1 MGQILLACRLAG
13 RDLRHRPA
21 QPLLLVLVLTAAM
34 ATLTLGLALHGVTR
48 APFGQTRA
56 ATAGPDVV
64 ASSTGFSGAAESG
77 AAARGRLAAL
87 ARVPGVTAHSGPY
100 PVAWPVLRAHG
111 TTADVMAE
119 GRDPGRAAVDQPE
132 VIQGSWLRGSGGVV
146 LERAFADALGVRV
159 GDRVTLGGRPFRV
172 TGIAVTAAVPVY
184 TQVCFFSGC
193 AGPPGRSR
201 SFDTGLVWVSR
212 AAARGLASPGNPL
225 TYYLNLRL
233 ARPAAAAAFARAHQ
247 PPPGDAGPPLTAWP
261 ALRTA
266 AATIVTQEQRVL
278 GPASWLLA
286 LLAVASV
293 AVVAGARM
301 AEQRRRVGL
310 LKAAGGTPGLAAAV
324 LMAEHLVVALAGAAA
339 GLVVGR
345 LVAPL
350 LTSPG
355 ASLVGSP
362 GAPALTPGTVLVVA
376 AAAVAVASA
385 ATLVPALRA
394 ARVTTMAALAEET
407 RPPRRRA
414 ALVRLSAG
422 LPVPLLLG
430 ARLVTR
436 RPRRAVLSAASF
448 AVTGTAIVAVLVYHA
463 TVGLDARHGG
473 PWAGPPDPGQAR
485 VSEVLLV
492 ITIAMA
498 VLAAANAI
506 FTTWA
511 TVLDSRRFS
520 ATVRSLGATPG
531 QTVAGLSAAQ
541 LLPAL
546 VGVLLGIPAGS
557 ELYSV
562 VQNAGP
568 HGSPPSWWL
577 LVMVAGTL
585 LAVAG
590 LTAIPARAGARRPIA
605 EVLQSA
611 TR

>member
-159 GDRVTLGGRPFRV
+159 GDRVTLGGLLFRV

-436 RPRRAVLSAASF
+436 RPGGRCSARPAS
-448 AVTGTAIVAVLVYHA
+448 
-463 TVGLDARHGG
+463 
-473 PWAGPPDPGQAR
+473 
-485 VSEVLLV
+485 
-492 ITIAMA
+492 
-498 VLAAANAI
+498 
-506 FTTWA
+506 
-511 TVLDSRRFS
+511 
-520 ATVRSLGATPG
+520 RS
-531 QTVAGLSAAQ
+531 
-541 LLPAL
+541 PA
-546 VGVLLGIPAGS
+546 
-557 ELYSV
+557 
-562 VQNAGP
+562 
-568 HGSPPSWWL
+568 PPSWPCWSTTPRSAWTPGT
-577 LVMVAGTL
+577 AGRGPGRPT
-585 LAVAG
+585 
-590 LTAIPARAGARRPIA
+590 PARPGSARSCWSSPSPWPCSPRPTRSSRRGRRCWTRGASRPRCGRWGPRRGRRSPGCPPRSCCPRWSACCSASRRAASCTAWSRTPGRTAARRPGGCW
-605 EVLQSA
+605 
-611 TR
+611 